1 MTSKRS
7 KGGAAKR
14 MMVPLPGCS
23 ALDENLKGCGF
34 VSVGCFI
41 YHGDSEI
48 YSWGESEPRT
58 VIVWFCKKHSGDAKR
73 FEEVD

>member
-1 MTSKRS
+1 MN
-7 KGGAAKR
+7 GAAV
-14 MMVPLPGCS
+14 MGLAVVTSLAFLGVFFVVI
-23 ALDENLKGCGF
+23 GF

-58 VIVWFCKKHSGDAKR
+58 VVVWLCKKHRGDAKP
-73 FEEVD
+73 FEEED